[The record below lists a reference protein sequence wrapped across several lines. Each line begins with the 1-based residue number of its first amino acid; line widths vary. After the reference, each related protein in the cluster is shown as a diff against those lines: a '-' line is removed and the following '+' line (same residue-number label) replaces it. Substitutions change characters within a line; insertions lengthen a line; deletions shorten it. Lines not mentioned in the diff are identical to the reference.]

1 LKCELSSEELQAI
14 VNVYGNKQGDI
25 EYLGFIN
32 DTFVLKYTIN
42 EPYTGA
48 KSTYVNKFTDFS
60 GSEEVN
66 NLLRKVK
73 DAVMRSRI
81 RLGEFLQDHDP
92 LRKGTIDATKF
103 RTTLYAQKIQLT
115 TEEYQK
121 LEDHYRDPTDAIKI
135 RYFDFNQDVENIFTA
150 KDLEKDPTKTLS
162 SYKAPSILD
171 PKNVLN
177 EAEEVELMDCMKR
190 IGTDVKLR
198 RLLIKPFFQDKDKS
212 RSGFVSTTRFRSI
225 FDNQKLWLTDRE
237 FYLINKRFQAQAA
250 NEINYVEFDHVMRFF
265 SGDRE

>member
-1 LKCELSSEELQAI
+1 LKCHLSTQELQAI
-14 VNVYGNKQGDI
+14 VNVYGNKLGDI
-25 EYLGFIN
+25 EYLPFIN

-42 EPYTGA
+42 EPYSGA
-48 KSTYVNKFTDFS
+48 NSTYVNKFVDFS
-60 GSEEVN
+60 GSAEMN
-66 NLLRKVK
+66 ALLCKVK

-121 LEDHYRDPTDAIKI
+121 LEDYYRDPQDPIKI
-135 RYFDFNQDVENIFTA
+135 RYFDFNQDVENIFTL

-171 PKNVLN
+171 PKDVLN
-177 EAEEVELMDCMKR
+177 EAEEQELGECMKR
-190 IGTDVKLR
+190 IGLDVKLR
-198 RLLIKPFFQDKDKS
+198 RLLIKPFF
-212 RSGFVSTTRFRSI
+212 
-225 FDNQKLWLTDRE
+225 
-237 FYLINKRFQAQAA
+237 
-250 NEINYVEFDHVMRFF
+250 
-265 SGDRE
+265 

>member
-1 LKCELSSEELQAI
+1 LKCHLSTQELQAI
-14 VNVYGNKQGDI
+14 VNVYGNKLGDI
-25 EYLGFIN
+25 EYLPFIN

-42 EPYTGA
+42 EPYSGA
-48 KSTYVNKFTDFS
+48 NSTYVNKFVDFS
-60 GSEEVN
+60 GSAEMN
-66 NLLRKVK
+66 ALLCKVK

-121 LEDHYRDPTDAIKI
+121 LEDYYRDPQDPIKI
-135 RYFDFNQDVENIFTA
+135 MYFDFNQDVENIFTL

-171 PKNVLN
+171 PKDVLN
-177 EAEEVELMDCMKR
+177 EAEEQELGECMKR
-190 IGTDVKLR
+190 IGLDVKLR
-198 RLLIKPFFQDKDKS
+198 RLLIKPFF
-212 RSGFVSTTRFRSI
+212 
-225 FDNQKLWLTDRE
+225 
-237 FYLINKRFQAQAA
+237 
-250 NEINYVEFDHVMRFF
+250 
-265 SGDRE
+265 

>member
-1 LKCELSSEELQAI
+1 
-14 VNVYGNKQGDI
+14 
-25 EYLGFIN
+25 
-32 DTFVLKYTIN
+32 VLKYSVG
-42 EPYTGA
+42 EPFTGA

-60 GSEEVN
+60 GSEGVEV
-66 NLLRKVK
+66 LLQKVK

-81 RLGEFLQDHDP
+81 RVGEFLQDHDP

-115 TEEYQK
+115 VEEYQK
-121 LEDHYRDPTDAIKI
+121 LEDHYRDPTDALKI

-150 KDLEKDPTKTLS
+150 KDLEKDPTKTLT

-171 PKNVLN
+171 PKDILN
-177 EAEEVELMDCMKR
+177 EEEEAELMECMKR
-190 IGTDVKLR
+190 VGMDVKMR

-212 RSGFVSTTRFRSI
+212 RAGFVTATRFRSI
-225 FDNQKLWLTDRE
+225 FDTQKLWLTDRE
-237 FYLINKRFQAQAA
+237 FYLIGKRFQAKAA
-250 NEINYVEFDHVMRFF
+250 NEINYVEFDHVMRWF